1 MAEDYNKTQI
11 VRKDARNCFV
21 ESLND
26 SFGIGKV
33 HFNFATYDL
42 NKPKGQRQT
51 NNIGIY
57 LAVDEFLE
65 LCRKLECGELK
76 FIAGNKKK
84 NGDSTPIYQS
94 LGGTSADRL
103 KAMGRARSD
112 GKSLSRTMQLTCG
125 NNGFL
130 LIADSGL
137 GETDSRGLIVP
148 KFGNK
153 PENHVVVSMTFEVLS
168 ELLLIT
174 KAHYNAWL
182 CAFYMSQPTAAK
194 GSSKPTQ
201 NQTSASDIDPN
212 ELF

>member
-1 MAEDYNKTQI
+1 M
-11 VRKDARNCFV
+11 
-21 ESLND
+21 
-26 SFGIGKV
+26 
-33 HFNFATYDL
+33 
-42 NKPKGQRQT
+42 
-51 NNIGIY
+51 
-57 LAVDEFLE
+57 DEFLD
-65 LCRKLECGELK
+65 LCQKLECGELK
-76 FIAGNKKK
+76 FIASNKKK
-84 NGDSTPIYQS
+84 TGDSTPIYQS

-103 KAMGRARSD
+103 KAMGRARQD

-130 LIADSGL
+130 LIADSGP

-194 GSSKPTQ
+194 GNGKPTQ
-201 NQTSASDIDPN
+201 NQPPVSDIDPN

>member
-1 MAEDYNKTQI
+1 MAEEYNKTQI

-26 SFGIGKV
+26 SFSIGKV

-42 NKPKGQRQT
+42 NKIPKGKGRQT
-51 NNIGIY
+51 ISGIY

-94 LGGTSADRL
+94 LGGTSAERL
-103 KAMGRARSD
+103 KATGRSRQD

-130 LIADSGL
+130 LIADSGP

-153 PENHVVVSMTFEVLS
+153 PENHVVISMTFETLS

-182 CAFYMSQPTAAK
+182 CAFYMSQPATTK
-194 GSSKPTQ
+194 GKPAQ
-201 NQTSASDIDPN
+201 NQTSG
-212 ELF
+212 FGH

>member
-1 MAEDYNKTQI
+1 MSDNYNKTQI

-21 ESLND
+21 ESLSD

-42 NKPKGQRQT
+42 SKPKGQRQT

-94 LGGTSADRL
+94 LGGTSAERL
-103 KAMGRARSD
+103 KAIGRTRTD

-130 LIADSGL
+130 LVADSGP
-137 GETDSRGLIVP
+137 GETDSKGLIVP
-148 KFGNK
+148 KFGGK
-153 PENHVVVSMTFEVLS
+153 PENHVVISMTFETLS

-182 CAFYMSQPTAAK
+182 CAFYMSQSASAK
-194 GSSKPTQ
+194 GSNKPAQ
-201 NQTSASDIDPN
+201 NQSADSDIDPN
-212 ELF
+212 DLF

>member
-21 ESLND
+21 ESLNE

-42 NKPKGQRQT
+42 NKPKGQRQI

-76 FIAGNKKK
+76 FIATNKKK
-84 NGDSTPIYQS
+84 NGDSAPIYQS

-103 KAMGRARSD
+103 NAMGRARSD

-130 LIADSGL
+130 LIADSGP

-174 KAHYNAWL
+174 KVHYNAWL
-182 CAFYMSQPTAAK
+182 CAFYVSQPTAAK

-201 NQTSASDIDPN
+201 KQTSASDVDPN

>member
-1 MAEDYNKTQI
+1 MAEEYNKNQI
-11 VRKDARNCFV
+11 LRKDARNCFV

-51 NNIGIY
+51 NSIGIY

-76 FIAGNKKK
+76 FIATNKKK

-94 LGGTSADRL
+94 LGGTSAERL

-112 GKSLSRTMQLTCG
+112 GKSLSRTLQLTCG

-130 LIADSGL
+130 LIADSGS

-148 KFGNK
+148 KFGSK
-153 PENHVVVSMTFEVLS
+153 PENHVAVSMTFDTLS
-168 ELLLIT
+168 ELLLLT
-174 KAHYNAWL
+174 KEHYRAWL
-182 CAFYMSQPTAAK
+182 CSQYMRQAIGSK
-194 GSSKPTQ
+194 GQGKPTQ
-201 NQTSASDIDPN
+201 NQTPDLGTDPN